1 MSNKKQTTKDKYFIS
16 VGSAFMIGFFI
27 GGIVGIFILDA
38 VIKGIL

>member
-1 MSNKKQTTKDKYFIS
+1 MSNNKQNMKDKYFIS

-27 GGIVGIFILDA
+27 GGIVGILILHA